1 MLGSTDSE
9 SFSSSLERRHGA
21 PTYVGG
27 QEKNL
32 TSSEATDVPSDENG
46 PKRDISGDILDDGL
60 RRGLKGRHFVIIAL
74 GSIIGPGTFY
84 GLGYAIYLSG
94 PLGALLGFIIVG
106 ISVWILMQSVGEMT
120 TLFPIHGGFVEHA
133 GRFVDPALS
142 FAMSWLYYIMWSV
155 FLASDWNSA
164 ILILRYWVPET
175 SFPSYGWALIFWAV
189 FSVITLLG
197 VNVYGELEYFF
208 GMFKFLSLII
218 LFILSIV
225 ANVGGFGGD
234 YVGFRYWR
242 KPDGPIIHGID
253 GFGQVFVLAAA
264 YYVGTEIISLAAG
277 ESRNPKKDV
286 PRAINS
292 VVYRILVV
300 YIGMPF
306 FQGLICPSSSPEL
319 LNADSVVASSP
330 FTIGFTQA
338 GWKTAGHFVNALI
351 TVAFVSAANGVVYV
365 QSRTVYSLALT
376 NRAPKIFAKT
386 TSRGVP
392 WFAILTSNLWGF
404 LCLMNRRLTA
414 GQVFS
419 YMTSVGGTAAYIAW
433 AGITFTQLRIRAAAA
448 KQNIDV
454 NTFPYKAFGSIW
466 LYRANFVF
474 NIFLLLIQG
483 YTVFKHPF
491 NWRSFIAC
499 YITVPTFFVLFFGYK
514 YYFKTHWVRL
524 DEMDLS
530 DRREWVA
537 PAREGKLDNR
547 TLKRKLWDMFK
558 D

>member
-1 MLGSTDSE
+1 MPTSID
-9 SFSSSLERRHGA
+9 SFSSSVAHTHGVPLGTFA
-21 PTYVGG
+21 GAL
-27 QEKNL
+27 EKNL
-32 TSSEATDVPSDENG
+32 SAFEATDVPPDSNG
-46 PKRDISGDILDDGL
+46 PGRDVSGDVIDDGL

-84 GLGYAIYLSG
+84 GLGYAIFLSG

-106 ISVWILMQSVGEMT
+106 ISVWVLMQSVGELT

-164 ILILRYWVPET
+164 ILILRYWVPES
-175 SFPSYGWALIFWAV
+175 SFPSYAWALIFWAV

-225 ANVGGFGGD
+225 ANVGGFGGG
-234 YVGFRYWR
+234 YVGFRYWT
-242 KPDGPIIHGID
+242 KPNGPIIHGID

-330 FTIGFTQA
+330 FTIGFVAA

-365 QSRTVYSLALT
+365 QSRTIYSLALT
-376 NRAPKIFAKT
+376 KRAPKIFAKT

-392 WFAILTSNLWGF
+392 YVAILTSNLWGF
-404 LCLMNRRLTA
+404 LCLMNRKLSA

-433 AGITFTQLRIRAAAA
+433 AGIVFTHLRIRAAAD
-448 KQNIDV
+448 KQGIDV
-454 NTFPYKAFGSIW
+454 KTFPYRAFGSIW
-466 LYRANFVF
+466 IYRANFVF
-474 NIFLLLIQG
+474 NVFLLLIQG
-483 YTVFKHPF
+483 YVVFKHPF

-499 YITVPTFFVLFFGYK
+499 YITIPTFFILFFGYK

-524 DEMDLS
+524 HEVDFS

-537 PAREGKLDNR
+537 PARQDVKDSR
-547 TLKRKLWDMFK
+547 SLKHKVWDIFK